1 MPQRY
6 SQKVT
11 NTFVKGLITEASEMT
26 FPENASSDELNC
38 DLLKN
43 GARRRRKGLVF
54 EDNYQLSSFTVS
66 AGDFVHSETWYNVSG
81 LSGVEFLVV
90 QKNNMIYFYDKSAQA
105 VSATEKSFS
114 INLYDYDVAND
125 YDAADEPIS
134 TSSINGYLIIT
145 SAAINPL
152 RVKYTA
158 STDSI
163 SVTAITIKIRDLEY
177 VYTGTVQSDDP
188 PELAA
193 LGGST
198 SATDFIN
205 YKYDLLNMGWSSDN
219 NGRSGTAFEYWDS
232 QRSDYP
238 PRNAS
243 WWIGKNSD
251 GNQDIGTFEKV
262 DAGNTLAPNGHY
274 ILDFFS
280 KNRSS
285 ASGVSGIATV
295 TETARFRAT
304 AAYAGRIWYAG
315 LDSSTNGGKIFFSKV
330 IEDETDFGKCY
341 NVADPTAE
349 DTAGVIASDGGYL
362 SIPDAA
368 NIRVLFPSGS
378 LLYVFAQ
385 NGIWAV
391 GGVDNVFKANEFFV
405 KKISNFGLYSQ
416 RTLVNALGTPIFWD
430 TSGIYTITAGDKGEG
445 LQLISES
452 IKTYFDAIPN
462 NKKLEATAVFDRIS
476 KRVYWMFPSSTET
489 VAHKFNEIL
498 VLDLQL
504 EAYFPWRIS
513 DATGTTPYLMGG
525 FFLSGF
531 GSTQTEYNVLS
542 GADQVIDVS
551 SNTVVQTLSAE
562 SGIVSSD
569 IKFLVKTSNNK
580 LTVAEFTGDEFLD
593 WGSANFSSYAET
605 GYDFMGDA
613 SIRKNNPYI
622 TTYMR
627 RTEQNFVL
635 VDEEYEPDFPSSCLL
650 TVKWDLSRDSSRWS
664 EPMQIY
670 RLVNYPIPDPNDLTF
685 NYPYDTIVSRTKIR
699 GKGRVLR
706 MRFESEQGKDFYLI
720 GWESIVASN
729 PRF

>member
-54 EDNYQLSSFTVS
+54 EDNYQLSSFTVQ
-66 AGDFVHSETWYNVSG
+66 AGDFVHTETWYNVSG

-90 QKNNMIYFYDKSAQA
+90 QRNNMVYFYDKSAQA
-105 VSATEKSFS
+105 VSAAQKSFS
-114 INLYDYDVAND
+114 LNLYDYDIAND

-134 TSSINGYLIIT
+134 ASSLNGYLILT
-145 SAAINPL
+145 SPAINPI
-152 RVKYTA
+152 RIKYTL
-158 STDSI
+158 STDTI
-163 SVTAITIKIRDLEY
+163 AVEVITIKIRDLEY
-177 VYTGTVQSDDP
+177 VYKGTIAPDDS
-188 PELAA
+188 PELSA

-198 SATDFIN
+198 SSADFIN

-219 NGRSGTAFEYWDS
+219 NGRAGTAFEYWDAE
-232 QRSDYP
+232 RSDYP
-238 PRNAS
+238 PRNAA

-251 GNQDIGTFEKV
+251 GNQLIPNFERI

-280 KNRSS
+280 KNRSG

-304 AAYAGRIWYAG
+304 ASYAGRIWYAG

-341 NVADPTAE
+341 AIADPTAE
-349 DTAGVIASDGGYL
+349 DTAGVVASDGGYL
-362 SIPDAA
+362 VIPDAA
-368 NIRVLFPSGS
+368 NIRVLFSSGS

-385 NGIWAV
+385 NGVWAI

-430 TSGIYTITAGDKGEG
+430 TSGIYTISVNEKGEG
-445 LQLISES
+445 LQLLSDG
-452 IKTYFDAIPN
+452 IKTYFDSIPN

-489 VAHKFNEIL
+489 VSHKFNEIL

-542 GADQVIDVS
+542 GADQVIAGSD
-551 SNTVVQTLSAE
+551 TVVQTLSAE

-569 IKFLVKTSNNK
+569 IKFLVKTSDNK
-580 LTVAEFTGDEFLD
+580 LTMAEFTGDEFLD

-613 SIRKNNPYI
+613 SIRKNSPYI

-635 VDEEYEPDFPSSCLL
+635 QNDEYVPDFPSSCLL

-670 RLVNYPIPDPNDLTF
+670 RLINYPIPDPNDLTF

-720 GWESIVASN
+720 GWESIIAAN